1 MARARGAPRFRRTA
15 TRPRMRADA
24 RTRASAPAATM
35 RRWQTRSIALD
46 SASMRRR
53 RTGPDGAGQRPN
65 RGRAR
70 IGSRVRAGG
79 RARIGSGARPARAS
93 LPSAGPMLATALG
106 ATLVGLHAHL
116 VRVEVQATRGPPF
129 FELVGLAEAAVRESR
144 VRVKSAL
151 ALVGV
156 DINECRVVVNL
167 APGDVKK
174 AGSGFDLAIAAA
186 VMGAVG
192 AAPRESIMGVLF
204 IGELSLEGTVQ
215 PLRGVLPQLLGA
227 RSRGVR
233 RAVVS
238 QANAAEAAL
247 VDGVDVR
254 TVGSL
259 HDLVSAL
266 RGQTDLPVARRAI
279 DVPVATSRV
288 DAKASPFDDAK
299 ASPSDD
305 AKASPSDD
313 LTDVRGQGAARRALE
328 IAAAGAH
335 NIAMIGPPGAGKT
348 MLARRLPA
356 LLPPLSTEEALEVM
370 AIHSV
375 AGLLSA
381 TRGLSLAR
389 PFRAPHH
396 TVSEVGLVG
405 GGEGPRPGEVSL
417 AHQGVLFLDELAEFR
432 RSALEALRQ
441 PMEDGSVT
449 ISRAHAK
456 TSFPAR
462 FLLACA
468 LNACP
473 CGRLGDGS
481 GRCECSPDR
490 VRAYRAK
497 MSGPLLDRIDVH
509 VVLPP
514 VEVAALQG
522 PASGESSG
530 AVRARVEAA
539 RAIQRDRSARREVT
553 ATTNAALAPRD
564 LDRVAVLCTSSA
576 RMLSSAMDR
585 LALSARAYGKVLRV
599 ARTIADLEGAS
610 AVRPAHVAEAI
621 ALRVLDRRID
631 FVAGANGAVALER
644 G

>member
-1 MARARGAPRFRRTA
+1 
-15 TRPRMRADA
+15 
-24 RTRASAPAATM
+24 
-35 RRWQTRSIALD
+35 
-46 SASMRRR
+46 
-53 RTGPDGAGQRPN
+53 
-65 RGRAR
+65 
-70 IGSRVRAGG
+70 
-79 RARIGSGARPARAS
+79 
-93 LPSAGPMLATALG
+93 MLATSLG

-174 AGSGFDLAIAAA
+174 TGSGFDLAIAAA
-186 VMGAVG
+186 VMGALG
-192 AAPRESIMGVLF
+192 AAPRESIMRVLF

-215 PLRGVLPQLLGA
+215 PLRGVLPQLMGA
-227 RSRGVR
+227 RARGVR
-233 RAVVS
+233 RAVVPG
-238 QANAAEAAL
+238 ANAAEAAL
-247 VDGVDVR
+247 VEGIDVR

-259 HDLVSAL
+259 HDLLSAL
-266 RGQTDLPVARRAI
+266 RGQMELPVACGAP
-279 DVPVATSRV
+279 DPPVA
-288 DAKASPFDDAK
+288 ASLE
-299 ASPSDD
+299 
-305 AKASPSDD
+305 D

-356 LLPPLSTEEALEVM
+356 LLPPLSTEEALEVT

-396 TVSEVGLVG
+396 TVSEIGLVG

-417 AHQGVLFLDELAEFR
+417 AHHGVLFLDELAEFR

-441 PMEDGSVT
+441 PIEDGIVT

-456 TSFPAR
+456 ASFPAR

-468 LNACP
+468 LNPCP
-473 CGRLGDGS
+473 CGWLGDGS
-481 GRCECSPDR
+481 GRCACSLDR
-490 VRAYRAK
+490 IRGYRAK

-522 PASGESSG
+522 PAVGEKS
-530 AVRARVEAA
+530 ATVRARVEAA
-539 RAIQRDRSARREVT
+539 RAIQRGRCARREV
-553 ATTNAALAPRD
+553 AASTNAALAPRD
-564 LDRVAVLCTSSA
+564 LDGVAVLCTRSA
-576 RMLSSAMDR
+576 RMLSSAVDR

-599 ARTIADLEGAS
+599 ARTIADLEGVA
-610 AVRPAHVAEAI
+610 RIQPAHVAEAI
-621 ALRVLDRRID
+621 GLRVLDRR
-631 FVAGANGAVALER
+631 VEALGSPSGPR
-644 G
+644 GEFRAEGTS

>member
-1 MARARGAPRFRRTA
+1 
-15 TRPRMRADA
+15 
-24 RTRASAPAATM
+24 
-35 RRWQTRSIALD
+35 
-46 SASMRRR
+46 
-53 RTGPDGAGQRPN
+53 
-65 RGRAR
+65 
-70 IGSRVRAGG
+70 
-79 RARIGSGARPARAS
+79 
-93 LPSAGPMLATALG
+93 MLATALS

-156 DINECRVVVNL
+156 DINQCRVVVNL

-174 AGSGFDLAIAAA
+174 TGSGFDLAIAAA
-186 VMGAVG
+186 VMGALG
-192 AAPRESIMGVLF
+192 AAPRESVSRVLF

-238 QANAAEAAL
+238 RANAAEAAL
-247 VDGVDVR
+247 VEGVDVR

-259 HDLVSAL
+259 QDLLSAL
-266 RGQTDLPVARRAI
+266 RGQTELPVAHRPP
-279 DVPVATSRV
+279 DPRV
-288 DAKASPFDDAK
+288 EASL
-299 ASPSDD
+299 
-305 AKASPSDD
+305 DD
-313 LTDVRGQGAARRALE
+313 LTDVRGQAAARRALE

-335 NIAMIGPPGAGKT
+335 NLAMIGPPGAGKT

-356 LLPPLSTEEALEVM
+356 LLPPLSRAEALEVT
-370 AIHSV
+370 AVHSV

-405 GGEGPRPGEVSL
+405 GGDGPRPGEVSL
-417 AHQGVLFLDELAEFR
+417 AHHGVLFLDELAEFR

-456 TSFPAR
+456 CSFPAR
-462 FLLACA
+462 FLLVCA
-468 LNACP
+468 LNPCP
-473 CGRLGDGS
+473 CGWLGDGS
-481 GRCECSPDR
+481 GRCVCSADR
-490 VRAYRAK
+490 VRGYRAK

-522 PASGESSG
+522 PALGEKSD

-539 RAIQRDRSARREVT
+539 RAIQRERAVRREVA

-564 LDRVAVLCTSSA
+564 LERVAVLCSAGA

-585 LALSARAYGKVLRV
+585 FALSARAYGKVLRV
-599 ARTIADLEGAS
+599 ARTIADLEGAG
-610 AVRPAHVAEAI
+610 AVRPGHVAEAI
-621 ALRVLDRRID
+621 GLRVLDRRVEALGAPDAQDAVIR
-631 FVAGANGAVALER
+631 AGGVR
-644 G
+644 

>member
-1 MARARGAPRFRRTA
+1 
-15 TRPRMRADA
+15 
-24 RTRASAPAATM
+24 
-35 RRWQTRSIALD
+35 
-46 SASMRRR
+46 
-53 RTGPDGAGQRPN
+53 
-65 RGRAR
+65 
-70 IGSRVRAGG
+70 
-79 RARIGSGARPARAS
+79 
-93 LPSAGPMLATALG
+93 
-106 ATLVGLHAHL
+106 
-116 VRVEVQATRGPPF
+116 
-129 FELVGLAEAAVRESR
+129 
-144 VRVKSAL
+144 
-151 ALVGV
+151 
-156 DINECRVVVNL
+156 
-167 APGDVKK
+167 
-174 AGSGFDLAIAAA
+174 
-186 VMGAVG
+186 
-192 AAPRESIMGVLF
+192 
-204 IGELSLEGTVQ
+204 
-215 PLRGVLPQLLGA
+215 
-227 RSRGVR
+227 
-233 RAVVS
+233 
-238 QANAAEAAL
+238 
-247 VDGVDVR
+247 
-254 TVGSL
+254 
-259 HDLVSAL
+259 
-266 RGQTDLPVARRAI
+266 
-279 DVPVATSRV
+279 
-288 DAKASPFDDAK
+288 
-299 ASPSDD
+299 
-305 AKASPSDD
+305 

>member
-1 MARARGAPRFRRTA
+1 
-15 TRPRMRADA
+15 
-24 RTRASAPAATM
+24 
-35 RRWQTRSIALD
+35 
-46 SASMRRR
+46 
-53 RTGPDGAGQRPN
+53 
-65 RGRAR
+65 
-70 IGSRVRAGG
+70 
-79 RARIGSGARPARAS
+79 
-93 LPSAGPMLATALG
+93 MLATALG

-174 AGSGFDLAIAAA
+174 TGSGFDLAIAAA
-186 VMGAVG
+186 VMGALG

-238 QANAAEAAL
+238 RANAGEAAL
-247 VDGVDVR
+247 VEGVDVR

-259 HDLVSAL
+259 QDLLSAL
-266 RGQTDLPVARRAI
+266 RGQTELPVAHRSP
-279 DVPVATSRV
+279 DPPVA
-288 DAKASPFDDAK
+288 ASL
-299 ASPSDD
+299 
-305 AKASPSDD
+305 DD
-313 LTDVRGQGAARRALE
+313 LTDVRGQAAARRALE

-335 NIAMIGPPGAGKT
+335 NLAMIGPPGAGKT

-356 LLPPLSTEEALEVM
+356 LLPPLSTEEALEVT

-375 AGLLSA
+375 AGLLSV

-396 TVSEVGLVG
+396 TVSEIGLVG
-405 GGEGPRPGEVSL
+405 GGDGPRPGEVSL
-417 AHQGVLFLDELAEFR
+417 AHHGVLFLDELAEFR

-441 PMEDGSVT
+441 PLEDGVVT

-456 TSFPAR
+456 ASFPAR

-468 LNACP
+468 LNPCP
-473 CGRLGDGS
+473 CGWLGDGS
-481 GRCECSPDR
+481 GRCACSVER

-522 PASGESSG
+522 PALGEKSA
-530 AVRARVEAA
+530 AVRSRVEAA
-539 RAIQRDRSARREVT
+539 RAIQRERSIRREV
-553 ATTNAALAPRD
+553 AVSTNAALAPRD
-564 LDRVAVLCTSSA
+564 LERVAALCTASA

-585 LALSARAYGKVLRV
+585 FALSARAYGKVLRV
-599 ARTIADLEGAS
+599 ARTIADLEGATS
-610 AVRPAHVAEAI
+610 VQRAHVAEAI
-621 ALRVLDRRID
+621 GLRVLDRR
-631 FVAGANGAVALER
+631 VESLALTEPGGAARAEGS
-644 G
+644 